1 MAWVRIEDTVTEHPK
16 HLRAGP
22 MACWL
27 WVCGLAYCQRQL
39 TDGFIPLA
47 AVPMLGVTGAARALK
62 LANVLVEVGLF
73 DQADGG
79 FAVHDYL
86 DFNDTREQA
95 IVRRNQQH
103 EDKVK
108 AGLAGATKRWQRD
121 SSLLLADDSRPVVGE
136 NSRTIA
142 PSHPIPVKKRA
153 THVAPAKKPPDP
165 RVREFLTWFQSEY
178 RTRRHGADY
187 LVKWDKH
194 GALVKQML
202 GATDLDRLKKYAQ
215 ILLSEK
221 TDDEFIVSTDRG
233 IEILSSKFSWLSDRL
248 AAWEQTRVA
257 RA

>member
-1 MAWVRIEDTVTEHPK
+1 MARDKLLAEWFWVDRW
-16 HLRAGP
+16 
-22 MACWL
+22 MSSS
-27 WVCGLAYCQRQL
+27 
-39 TDGFIPLA
+39 GFLL
-47 AVPMLGVTGAARALK
+47 PMLARGIYREMLSQAWLRGAKLPRNPEAIRRAI
-62 LANVLVEVGLF
+62 GCT
-73 DQADGG
+73 
-79 FAVHDYL
+79 
-86 DFNDTREQA
+86 TREWSKGWPFVEPFWVVDGDWLVNVTQQVVYLQA
-95 IVRRNQQH
+95 
-103 EDKVK
+103 
-108 AGLAGATKRWQRD
+108 AGLAQRASARGLRGAQARAQVD
-121 SSLLLADDSRPVVGE
+121 AQVVLKHQLE
-136 NSRTIA
+136 HKP
-142 PSHPIPVKKRA
+142 PSPSPSPSVKKHA

-194 GALVKQML
+194 GTLVKQML